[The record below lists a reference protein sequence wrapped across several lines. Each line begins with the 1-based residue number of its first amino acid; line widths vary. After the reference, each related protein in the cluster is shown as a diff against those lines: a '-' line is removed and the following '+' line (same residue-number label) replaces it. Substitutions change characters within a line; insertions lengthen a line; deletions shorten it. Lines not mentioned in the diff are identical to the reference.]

1 MRKITLLFL
10 ALITSMT
17 LMAQTTLKGKVLDA
31 TLGEPLIGATIMVKG
46 TSAGCVADF
55 DGNFTLN
62 VPKGKTHVVVSSVGY
77 QSQTINVSG
86 RNNITVKL
94 KEDSKMMD
102 EVVVVGYGQMKK
114 SDLSGALSQ
123 LKGEDMMKGGSIDI
137 AHGMQGKI
145 AGVNIQQSDGAPGG
159 GMSIVVRGTNSF
171 STSSQPL
178 FIVDGV
184 PFESGSTPSNG
195 ATTNEQQSNPLS
207 FINPHDIESIEVLK
221 DASATAIYGSRGAN
235 GVVLIQTKKG
245 KAGKPK
251 VEFNATWGWQNISK
265 KIDMLDPVTY
275 ATYINEQNLNDR
287 YYNGSKSNTLP
298 YPGTWGYQ
306 YYTDGQPNYNTGKYT
321 GAPEDYR
328 NGGWFYDE
336 YGNATQLG
344 TADWQDEIFQN
355 AFQQDYNINVSG
367 GDDQIGRAHV

>member
-46 TSAGCVADF
+46 TSVGCVADF

-178 FIVDGV
+178 FIV
-184 PFESGSTPSNG
+184 T
-195 ATTNEQQSNPLS
+195 
-207 FINPHDIESIEVLK
+207 
-221 DASATAIYGSRGAN
+221 ATASSTTR
-235 GVVLIQTKKG
+235 T
-245 KAGKPK
+245 
-251 VEFNATWGWQNISK
+251 T
-265 KIDMLDPVTY
+265 
-275 ATYINEQNLNDR
+275 
-287 YYNGSKSNTLP
+287 
-298 YPGTWGYQ
+298 
-306 YYTDGQPNYNTGKYT
+306 
-321 GAPEDYR
+321 
-328 NGGWFYDE
+328 
-336 YGNATQLG
+336 
-344 TADWQDEIFQN
+344 
-355 AFQQDYNINVSG
+355 
-367 GDDQIGRAHV
+367 

>member
-1 MRKITLLFL
+1 MRKIALLFL

-171 STSSQPL
+171 STS
-178 FIVDGV
+178 
-184 PFESGSTPSNG
+184 
-195 ATTNEQQSNPLS
+195 
-207 FINPHDIESIEVLK
+207 
-221 DASATAIYGSRGAN
+221 
-235 GVVLIQTKKG
+235 
-245 KAGKPK
+245 
-251 VEFNATWGWQNISK
+251 
-265 KIDMLDPVTY
+265 
-275 ATYINEQNLNDR
+275 
-287 YYNGSKSNTLP
+287 
-298 YPGTWGYQ
+298 
-306 YYTDGQPNYNTGKYT
+306 
-321 GAPEDYR
+321 
-328 NGGWFYDE
+328 
-336 YGNATQLG
+336 
-344 TADWQDEIFQN
+344 
-355 AFQQDYNINVSG
+355 
-367 GDDQIGRAHV
+367 